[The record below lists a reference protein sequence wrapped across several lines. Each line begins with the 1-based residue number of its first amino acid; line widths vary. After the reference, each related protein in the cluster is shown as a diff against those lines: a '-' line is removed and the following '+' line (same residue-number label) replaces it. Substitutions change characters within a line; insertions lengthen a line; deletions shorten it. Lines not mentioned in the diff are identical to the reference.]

1 MKRILSTIVFV
12 FLFLQIASAQHE
24 GLTFYVDGENL
35 RRVNKFDDA
44 IKKFNQALQKEPT
57 NHKYLYA
64 KAQCEFRLR
73 QDDAAMQTLAGA
85 VKANESF
92 VEAYI
97 LMAEIAKVNAKMNDA
112 CRYYD
117 QAFVHEKNVDKK
129 IDYKFFVMNKL
140 IKEKNIA
147 AAFEKVK
154 EAKEASNLNESVL
167 YYYAKLGNILG
178 KYGEAKEAVLS
189 IATRMP
195 TMKPEDASKFYF
207 ELGYAYFHLEE
218 YPNAD
223 ATFKKIT
230 VPSYTAKAEKFTPKY
245 FCSLALTYFKFHENT
260 LSKQYVDKAVKIQHG
275 YPLAH
280 VLLAQL
286 SKRNNDHKTTIA
298 HLESAVSHE
307 KNVMRK
313 VDLYD
318 KIADMQLELGQYDL
332 CIATIHKSLDLKSD
346 DNEAI
351 FTRNLVFYK
360 KNEFQSCVAGVNEAL
375 RKPVEEAKKA
385 EFNFL
390 LGLSYKKL
398 NDKTKAKAA
407 FYSATTSSLKDAA
420 ELEIENLVE

>member
-1 MKRILSTIVFV
+1 MKKFLSVIVFV
-12 FLFLQIASAQHE
+12 LFCFQASAQHE

-35 RRVNKFDDA
+35 RRIGKFDAA
-44 IKKFNQALQKEPT
+44 IKEFNKALQKEPT
-57 NHKYLYA
+57 NHKYLYSR
-64 KAQCEFRLR
+64 AQCEFKLR
-73 QDDAAMQTLAGA
+73 QDDAAMQTLGA
-85 VKANESF
+85 AIKANDSF
-92 VEAYI
+92 VEAYV
-97 LMAEIAKVNAKMNDA
+97 LMAEVAKSGNKMSEA

-117 QAFVHEKNVDKK
+117 LAFTHEKVVEKK

-147 AAFEKVK
+147 SAFEKVK
-154 EAKEASNLNESVL
+154 EAKEAAPLNESVL

-178 KYGEAKEAVLS
+178 KYAEAKEAMNS
-189 IATRMP
+189 IATRIP
-195 TMKPEDASKFYF
+195 TMKAEDASKFYY
-207 ELGYAYFHLEE
+207 EWGYAYFHLEE
-218 YPNAD
+218 YSNAD

-230 VPSYTAKAEKFTPKY
+230 APSYISRAEKFTPKY
-245 FCSLALTYFKFHENT
+245 FCSLALAYFKFHENT
-260 LSKQYVDKAVKIQHG
+260 LSKQYVDKAVKIQQG

-286 SKRNNDHKTTIA
+286 SKRNNDHKTTIS
-298 HLESAVSHE
+298 HLESAVTHE
-307 KNVMRK
+307 KNVMKK

-332 CIATIHKSLDLKSD
+332 CIATIHKSLDLKAD

-360 KNEFQSCVAGVNEAL
+360 KNEFQACANGVNEAL
-375 RKPVEEAKKA
+375 RNPMDDAKKA

-398 NDKTKAKAA
+398 NDKAKAKAA
-407 FYSATTSSLKDAA
+407 FYSAAASSLKDAA
-420 ELEIENLVE
+420 ELEVEHLME